1 MEFAN
6 DLGVNILRVQEIE
19 LEYDN
24 QYMYISATLLDSPPP
39 PGKPKLIC

>member
-6 DLGVNILRVQEIE
+6 DLRVNILRVQEVE

-24 QYMYISATLLDSPPP
+24 QFLYISATLLDNPPP
-39 PGKPKLIC
+39 AGNL